1 MYDLYFPYHGLHFSF
16 SKLDLF
22 LEMFSCFNKLFQTEK
37 KKKPEE
43 AGAAGYLGFPGLDH
57 MVMETLQLVLCS
69 AWDRGGCAEGQP
81 SLYFFC
87 LFVF

>member
-1 MYDLYFPYHGLHFSF
+1 MVAFSVFLCSVYDLYFPYHGLHFSF

-57 MVMETLQLVLCS
+57 MVMETTAACPVFSTGQRRLC
-69 AWDRGGCAEGQP
+69 
-81 SLYFFC
+81 
-87 LFVF
+87 